1 MYSIHNKEKSVVAER
16 FIRTLKTK
24 IYNYMT
30 SVSKNVYIDKL
41 DDIVNKYNN
50 TYHRTIKM
58 KPVDVKDNAYIG
70 FNKEVNDKDSKFKV
84 GYHIRISKYKNIFA
98 KGYIPN
104 WSEEVFVIEEVK
116 NTFSWTY
123 VTSDVNGEE
132 IIGTF
137 YEKELQKINQQIFRI
152 EKVIKKK
159 RNKLYIKWKGYDNSV
174 NSWIDQKDVEWNFFE
189 CNSIV

>member
-1 MYSIHNKEKSVVAER
+1 MYSIHNEEKSVVAER

-58 KPVDVKDNAYIG
+58 KPVDVKDNAYIA

-84 GYHIRISKYKNIFA
+84 GYHIRISKYKSIFA